1 MTGIIDIGSNT
12 IRLVIYKEKERIAN
26 FCEYSNIL
34 ADTVGGELTDCGIE
48 RLCDILFSLRSEIME
63 YKCGVFAFATSAFRD
78 LKNQDKV
85 KQKVFEETGLCIDV
99 LSGEREAE
107 YDLAALLETFEGDE
121 TGIGVDLGGGSCQ
134 IFAFEREKAVV
145 ALSLPI
151 GCKRIKRAFCK
162 TPVPEKKERKK
173 IEECIKRSLS
183 QLPKYDK
190 DRFKKLYMMG
200 GTIKT
205 AENLYEFLYGTEI
218 RHELTTGQL
227 EKLLN
232 DIEEGGKEMM
242 EGILKK
248 RYETIAVGLII
259 SNEIAKF
266 VGTDIINIKKCC
278 VRDGYLA
285 KLK

>member
-12 IRLVIYKEKERIAN
+12 IRLVIYKERERIAN

-34 ADTVGGELTDCGIE
+34 ADTVGGELTDEGIE
-48 RLCDILFSLRSEIME
+48 RLCDILFSLRGEIME

-107 YDLAALLETFEGDE
+107 YDLAALLGSFDGGES
-121 TGIGVDLGGGSCQ
+121 GIGVDLGGGSCQ
-134 IFAFEREKAVV
+134 IFGFENGNAFFSV
-145 ALSLPI
+145 SLPI

-162 TPVPEKKERKK
+162 TPVPEKEERKK
-173 IEECIKRSLS
+173 IEDCVKESLRK
-183 QLPKYDK
+183 LPEYDK
-190 DRFKKLYMMG
+190 DRFKNLYMMG

-205 AENLYEFLYGTEI
+205 AGNLYEFLHGTE
-218 RHELTTGQL
+218 RKNELTTCQV
-227 EKLLN
+227 EELLS
-232 DIEEGGKEMM
+232 DIEDGGKEMM
-242 EGILKK
+242 VGILKK

-259 SNEIAKF
+259 ANAIAEF
-266 VGTDIINIKKCC
+266 AGADVINIKKCC